1 MALRLPT
8 ARDVAGLIVASAL
21 AAGALSSL
29 ARSETIEQTQ
39 PEVAAKPDFTVTRIA
54 GPFNF
59 PWSVAFLPEGLILVT
74 ERWGDLKLIVPGEPE
89 PLLISGTPERL
100 TADHAGLMDVVLD
113 PEFANND
120 TIYLSYVYGT
130 REAATI
136 RVLKARLD
144 IENLSLEDSKL
155 IFESFPPT
163 AGTEQLGGRMAIDRA
178 GLLYL
183 TLGDRFD
190 GRHAQNLSDDYG
202 KITRMRR
209 NGTFPDDNPFIGTPQ
224 ARPGI
229 WSYGHRNQQ
238 GLAFDPADGQLWA
251 IEHGPM
257 GGDELN
263 RIEPGRNYG
272 WPLITYGVDYDGS
285 PINHGLTEAEGLE
298 QPVRYWVPS
307 IGPSGLTLYGGH
319 VSDWQSTAWLGSLAS
334 QMLVRVK
341 LENGRVILE
350 EHFLKDE
357 LGRIRDVRMGPDGL
371 IYFTT
376 DSEEGSLYQIA
387 PTEEYATKS
396 KMSQGRL
403 E

>member
-1 MALRLPT
+1 MALRFPT
-8 ARDVAGLIVASAL
+8 ACGLANVILAFAL
-21 AAGALSSL
+21 AVVVSPPV
-29 ARSETIEQTQ
+29 RSETIEQIA
-39 PEVAAKPDFTVTRIA
+39 PEEIAKPDFTVSRIA

-59 PWSVAFLPEGLILVT
+59 PWSIAFLPEGLMLVT
-74 ERWGDLKLIVPGEPE
+74 ERWGDLKLIVPGESE
-89 PLLISGTPERL
+89 PLTISGTPDRL

-120 TIYLSYVYGT
+120 TIYLSYAYGT
-130 REAATI
+130 PDAVTI

-144 IENLSLEDSKL
+144 VENLSLEDSKV
-155 IFESFPPT
+155 IFESSPP
-163 AGTEQLGGRMAIDRA
+163 APGTEQLGGRMVIDQK

-190 GRHAQNLSDDYG
+190 GRHAQDLRDDYG

-209 NGTFPDDNPFIGTPQ
+209 NGTIPDDNPFVATPE

-229 WSYGHRNQQ
+229 WSYGHRNPQ
-238 GLAFDPADGQLWA
+238 GLAIDAATGQLWA
-251 IEHGPM
+251 HEHGPM

-263 RIEPGRNYG
+263 RIEAGRNYG
-272 WPLITYGVDYDGS
+272 WPHITYGVDYDGT
-285 PINHGLTEAEGLE
+285 PINHGLSEAEGLE
-298 QPVRYWVPS
+298 QPVRHWTPS
-307 IGPSGLTLYGGH
+307 IGPSGLTIYEGQ
-319 VSDWQSTAWLGSLAS
+319 VAAWQSTGWLGALAA

-341 LENGRVILE
+341 LENGRVVRE
-350 EHFLKDE
+350 EQFLKDE
-357 LGRIRDVRMGPDGL
+357 LGRIRDVRTGPDGL

-376 DSEEGSLYQIA
+376 DSEEGGLYRIE

-396 KMSQGRL
+396 KMPQGRV

>member
-1 MALRLPT
+1 MALRIPT
-8 ARDVAGLIVASAL
+8 AYGLANVIFAFVL
-21 AAGALSSL
+21 AFVISTPTQ
-29 ARSETIEQTQ
+29 SETIEQIQ
-39 PEVAAKPDFTVTRIA
+39 PEEAPKADFTVTQIA

-74 ERWGDLKLIVPGEPE
+74 ERWGELKLIVPGESE
-89 PLLISGTPERL
+89 PLTITGTPERL

-144 IENLSLEDSKL
+144 VENLSLEDSKL
-155 IFESFPPT
+155 IFESFPP
-163 AGTEQLGGRMAIDRA
+163 APGTEQLGGRMAIDQK

-190 GRHAQNLSDDYG
+190 GRHAQDLSDDYG
-202 KITRMRR
+202 KIARIRR
-209 NGTFPDDNPFIGTPQ
+209 NGTFPEDNPFAGTPG

-229 WSYGHRNQQ
+229 WSYGHRNPQ
-238 GLAFDPADGQLWA
+238 GLTIDVATGQLWA
-251 IEHGPM
+251 HEHGPM

-263 RIEPGRNYG
+263 RIESGRNYG
-272 WPLITYGVDYDGS
+272 WPHITYGVDYDGT
-285 PINHGLTEAEGLE
+285 PINDGLAEAEGLE
-298 QPVRYWVPS
+298 QPVRHWTPS
-307 IGPSGLTLYGGH
+307 IGPSGLTIYDGH
-319 VSDWQSTAWLGSLAS
+319 VAAWQSTAWVGALAA

-341 LENGRVILE
+341 LENGRVVRE
-350 EHFLKDE
+350 EQFLKDE
-357 LGRIRDVRMGPDGL
+357 LGRIRDVRTGPDGL

-376 DSEEGSLYQIA
+376 DSEEGGLYRIE

-396 KMSQGRL
+396 KMPQDRM

>member
-1 MALRLPT
+1 MALRIPT
-8 ARDVAGLIVASAL
+8 AYGLANVIFAFVL
-21 AAGALSSL
+21 AFVISTPTQ
-29 ARSETIEQTQ
+29 SETIEQIQ
-39 PEVAAKPDFTVTRIA
+39 PEEAPKADFTVTQIA

-74 ERWGDLKLIVPGEPE
+74 ERWGELKLIVPGESE
-89 PLLISGTPERL
+89 PLTITGTPERL

-144 IENLSLEDSKL
+144 VENLSLEDSKL
-155 IFESFPPT
+155 IFESFPP
-163 AGTEQLGGRMAIDRA
+163 APGTEQLGGRMAIDQK

-190 GRHAQNLSDDYG
+190 GRHAQDLSDDYG
-202 KITRMRR
+202 KIARIRR
-209 NGTFPDDNPFIGTPQ
+209 NGTFPEDNPFAGTPG

-229 WSYGHRNQQ
+229 WSYGHRNPQ
-238 GLAFDPADGQLWA
+238 GLTIDVATGQLWA
-251 IEHGPM
+251 HEHGPM

-263 RIEPGRNYG
+263 RIESGRNYG
-272 WPLITYGVDYDGS
+272 WPHITYGVDYDGT
-285 PINHGLTEAEGLE
+285 PINDGLAEAEGLE
-298 QPVRYWVPS
+298 QPVRHWTPS
-307 IGPSGLTLYGGH
+307 IGPSGLTIYDGH
-319 VSDWQSTAWLGSLAS
+319 VAAWQSTAWVGALAA

-341 LENGRVILE
+341 LENGRVVRE
-350 EHFLKDE
+350 EQFLKDE
-357 LGRIRDVRMGPDGL
+357 LGRIRDVRTGPDGL

-376 DSEEGSLYQIA
+376 DSEEGGLYRIE

-396 KMSQGRL
+396 KMPQGRM

>member
-1 MALRLPT
+1 MALRIPT
-8 ARDVAGLIVASAL
+8 AYGLAIVIFAFVLTLIASPPTQ
-21 AAGALSSL
+21 
-29 ARSETIEQTQ
+29 SETIEQIQ
-39 PEVAAKPDFTVTRIA
+39 PEEAPKADFTVTRIA

-59 PWSVAFLPEGLILVT
+59 PWSVAFLPEGLMLVT
-74 ERWGDLKLIVPGEPE
+74 ERWGELKLIVPGEPE
-89 PLLISGTPERL
+89 PLTITGTPERL

-144 IENLSLEDSKL
+144 VENLSLEDSKL
-155 IFESFPPT
+155 IFESFPP
-163 AGTEQLGGRMAIDRA
+163 APGTEQLGGRMAIDQK

-190 GRHAQNLSDDYG
+190 GRHAQDLSDDYG
-202 KITRMRR
+202 KIARIRR
-209 NGTFPDDNPFIGTPQ
+209 NGTVPEDNPFAGTPG

-229 WSYGHRNQQ
+229 WSYGHRNPQ
-238 GLAFDPADGQLWA
+238 GLAIDVATGQLWA
-251 IEHGPM
+251 HEHGPM

-263 RIEPGRNYG
+263 RIESGRNYG
-272 WPLITYGVDYDGS
+272 WPHITYGVDYDGT
-285 PINHGLTEAEGLE
+285 PINHGLAEAEGLE
-298 QPVRYWVPS
+298 QPVRHWTPS
-307 IGPSGLTLYGGH
+307 IGPSGLTIYDGH
-319 VSDWQSTAWLGSLAS
+319 VAAWQSTAWIGALAA

-341 LENGRVILE
+341 LENGRVVRE
-350 EHFLKDE
+350 EQFLKDE
-357 LGRIRDVRMGPDGL
+357 LGRIRDVRTGPDGL

-376 DSEEGSLYQIA
+376 DSEEGGLYRIE

-396 KMSQGRL
+396 KMPQGRM